1 MYTFFSMKLRHY
13 MPGVEAAENLV
24 GKGIDFGID
33 KGKEVARGV
42 TNIAIGGIKGGC
54 RLALKAALFGVLA
67 LPIFAY
73 RARSGGHAGK
83 AGGLNPKV

>member
-1 MYTFFSMKLRHY
+1 MT
-13 MPGVEAAENLV
+13 GVEAAENLV
-24 GKGIDFGID
+24 EKGIDFGID
-33 KGKEVARGV
+33 KSKEVVRGV
-42 TNIAIGGIKGGC
+42 ANIGINAIKGGC

-73 RARSGGHAGK
+73 RAGSGGHAGK

>member
-1 MYTFFSMKLRHY
+1 MKLRHY

-24 GKGIDFGID
+24 EKGIDFGID
-33 KGKEVARGV
+33 KSKEVVRGV
-42 TNIAIGGIKGGC
+42 ANIGINAIKGGC

-73 RARSGGHAGK
+73 RAGSGGHAGK

>member
-1 MYTFFSMKLRHY
+1 MKLRHY
-13 MPGVEAAENLV
+13 MPGVETAENLV

-73 RARSGGHAGK
+73 RASKGHAGK
-83 AGGLNPKV
+83 AGGLNPKM

>member
-1 MYTFFSMKLRHY
+1 MI
-13 MPGVEAAENLV
+13 PGLETAENLV

-33 KGKEVARGV
+33 KGKEVVRGV
-42 TNIAIGGIKGGC
+42 ANIGISAIKGGC

-73 RARSGGHAGK
+73 RAGKGGHAGK
-83 AGGLNPKV
+83 GGGINPNVR

>member
-1 MYTFFSMKLRHY
+1 MKLRHY

-42 TNIAIGGIKGGC
+42 ANIGINVIKGGC

-67 LPIFAY
+67 LPIFAFG
-73 RARSGGHAGK
+73 AGKGGHAGK
-83 AGGLNPKV
+83 GGGINPNVR

>member
-1 MYTFFSMKLRHY
+1 MKYREML
-13 MPGVEAAENLV
+13 PGMETVENLV
-24 GKGIDFGID
+24 KNGVGFGID

-42 TNIAIGGIKGGC
+42 ANIGIGAIKGGC

-73 RARSGGHAGK
+73 RVKKGGHSGK
-83 AGGLNPKV
+83 NGGINPN